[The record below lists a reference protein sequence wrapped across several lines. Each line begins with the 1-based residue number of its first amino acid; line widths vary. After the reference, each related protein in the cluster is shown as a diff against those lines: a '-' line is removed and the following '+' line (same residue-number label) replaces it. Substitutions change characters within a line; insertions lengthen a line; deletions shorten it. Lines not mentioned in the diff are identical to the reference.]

1 MSSFTKRFRY
11 SLGGLISATISGRA
25 RKPKPSSRF
34 RARLS
39 LEAFEDRLVLSP
51 TVLDPNLGV
60 RTVVTGLTT
69 PTTMAFLGD
78 NDFLVL
84 EKATGKVDHIVNGVN
99 VATK

>member
-1 MSSFTKRFRY
+1 
-11 SLGGLISATISGRA
+11 
-25 RKPKPSSRF
+25 
-34 RARLS
+34 LS

-99 VATK
+99 VATKFDFGTGPIGNLPVNSASERGLLGITLSPNFANDHN